1 MALLVPPPLP
11 PEALARRY
19 HLTASEV
26 RVLDAVL
33 KVSSVK
39 AMAEM
44 LGVSLRQKFPRR
56 GINRGSA
63 FGRRSY
69 RSRSRS
75 LMVLPVVA

>member
-1 MALLVPPPLP
+1 
-11 PEALARRY
+11 
-19 HLTASEV
+19 
-26 RVLDAVL
+26 VLDAVL

-56 GINRGSA
+56 RINRGSA

-69 RSRSRS
+69 RCRRRS